1 MDDRGLS
8 ADKICFAIETSPGFQ
23 ICKPLNGKKDLTWTM
38 IL

>member
-1 MDDRGLS
+1 MDDEGLS
-8 ADKICFAIETSPGFQ
+8 VDKVIFANETSAGFQ